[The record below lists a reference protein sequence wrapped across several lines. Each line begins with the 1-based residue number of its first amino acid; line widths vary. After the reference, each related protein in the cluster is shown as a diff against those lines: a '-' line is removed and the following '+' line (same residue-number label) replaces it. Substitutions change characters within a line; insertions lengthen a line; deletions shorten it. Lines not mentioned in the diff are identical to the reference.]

1 MKVRPEIAKTGAT
14 WIFVALSIRKSYGFT
29 DFGGTEEVF
38 LAKTRSQHA
47 VWMHSAE
54 FDVLFRLISIGIEP
68 GEFT

>member
-1 MKVRPEIAKTGAT
+1 MRSKIAKTGAT
-14 WIFVALSIRKSYGFT
+14 GIFVAMSIRKSYGFT
-29 DFGGTEEVF
+29 DLGGTEEVF
-38 LAKTRSQHA
+38 RAKIRSQHA